1 MKIHLN
7 MLLTL
12 ILGLSLCACGSSE
25 QKEDPASETQKPA
38 ETQSETQEKTP
49 EPAVQPVRDA
59 SYTDP
64 SAFAGFASYTINY
77 RGQAANDFVSG
88 EVIFGETLLK
98 DHYKGRINE
107 TELLDDLTHEDI
119 ADVEMIEPGKTAKAE
134 TSYLSMFAKDVA
146 FYVYNH
152 TDAPAR
158 PEDCVIIGIENE
170 AARAFAFS
178 GGITIIETEQPQN
191 EDPVDS
197 LTKVLGEPYEMDA
210 DDDTPEY
217 TWRDQNGD
225 HILEL
230 EIWTSG
236 GLYQTIDF
244 KYVDYTAGK

>member
-1 MKIHLN
+1 
-7 MLLTL
+7 
-12 ILGLSLCACGSSE
+12 
-25 QKEDPASETQKPA
+25 
-38 ETQSETQEKTP
+38 
-49 EPAVQPVRDA
+49 
-59 SYTDP
+59 
-64 SAFAGFASYTINY
+64 
-77 RGQAANDFVSG
+77 
-88 EVIFGETLLK
+88 
-98 DHYKGRINE
+98 
-107 TELLDDLTHEDI
+107 
-119 ADVEMIEPGKTAKAE
+119 
-134 TSYLSMFAKDVA
+134 MFAKDVA

-170 AARAFAFS
+170 AERAFAFS

-244 KYVDYTAGK
+244 KYTDYTAGK